1 MNEHLTHHAFVR
13 SEMQLGLIKEINPAS
28 GSNFLECKL
37 PPCILIVFTSQK
49 YSQKLSPFC
58 TCLSRQKYW
67 EFQLRLVPDIGWC
80 QLVSGQC
87 QFRWCPWKA
96 KFIHSK
102 TKEIEVG
109 FLENILEEV
118 FSVFKSEKGHCVRHH
133 PNVATSAIIVRLC
146 PSPVLVFYCQDFVC
160 RSSGMSCGVVGVRVI
175 SWKQFLWHW
184 LITRRE
190 SQWSLKIHLYFCCRK
205 KLFLLKAPPNDCGK
219 LF

>member
-37 PPCILIVFTSQK
+37 PPCTLIVFTSQK

-102 TKEIEVG
+102 TKRNWSRFFGEHTWRSI
-109 FLENILEEV
+109 FRFQIRKRALCTSSSKCCHLRNHSKALSKPRPRILLSRFCLSFEWYELW
-118 FSVFKSEKGHCVRHH
+118 R
-133 PNVATSAIIVRLC
+133 
-146 PSPVLVFYCQDFVC
+146 C
-160 RSSGMSCGVVGVRVI
+160 RCTCDI
-175 SWKQFLWHW
+175 
-184 LITRRE
+184 
-190 SQWSLKIHLYFCCRK
+190 
-205 KLFLLKAPPNDCGK
+205 LKAIFMTLINHSKRKPMVP
-219 LF
+219 